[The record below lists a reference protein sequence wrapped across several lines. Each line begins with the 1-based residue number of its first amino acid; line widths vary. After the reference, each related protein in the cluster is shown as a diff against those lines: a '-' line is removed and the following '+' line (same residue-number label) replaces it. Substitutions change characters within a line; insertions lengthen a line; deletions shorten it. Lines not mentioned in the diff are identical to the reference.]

1 MIEEHL
7 QEILNTPPLA
17 LDEILSARERRADT
31 QRQLLEEGQGTL
43 ICLTLNIAGAVKS
56 APLFTKAFEEGK
68 SRILTQLRFERAEIG
83 KCIERHERTGDEL
96 YLLVDLDLVT
106 AKRRMVEIEEGFAL
120 GRLLDIDV
128 MAKGVPKISRQQ
140 LGLPPRRCLVCG
152 EMAAA
157 CARSRRHDIREILRR
172 TVELIDGYFVGEYA
186 DRVAGHACRA
196 LLYEVHIAPKP
207 GLVDRENSGAHR
219 DMDEFTFFDS
229 ACALYPYFRECAKKG
244 ALYREEPEA
253 LFALLRMDGKLAEQ
267 RMLRATGGVNTH
279 KGAIFSMG
287 IFCAVMGSM
296 MEEGFGE
303 SAFAARCKALCRDLL
318 RDFEGLE
325 PKGESF
331 LRRASVPR
339 LRHHRHP
346 WRGGAGVPFG
356 AAGRPARPAGGKR
369 SGQKPQRR
377 CAGCPAAADPGGA
390 GHQYPHPLRPPNVAM
405 GAAASR
411 EGTGTGR
418 RPRADAGAGPR
429 LYRVQPKP
437 RRLRRPAGAE
447 LVFVFYGPI
456 SGWFCPA

>member
-68 SRILTQLRFERAEIG
+68 SRILTQLRFERAKIG

-244 ALYREEPEA
+244 ALYREEPDV

-325 PKGESF
+325 QKENLSYGERLYRDYGITGIRGEAAEGF
-331 LRRASVPR
+331 PSV
-339 LRHHRHP
+339 LQV
-346 WRGGAGVPFG
+346 GL
-356 AAGRPARPAGGKR
+356 PA
-369 SGQKPQRR
+369 
-377 CAGCPAAADPGGA
+377 
-390 GHQYPHPLRPPNVAM
+390 L
-405 GAAASR
+405 R
-411 EGTGTGR
+411 EGSEAGKSLN
-418 RPRADAGAGPR
+418 DAALVALLRLIQAVQDTNTLTRSDPQTLQWAQQQAGKALEQGAGPEQMR
-429 LYRVQPKP
+429 
-437 RRLRRPAGAE
+437 E
-447 LVFVFYGPI
+447 LDRAFTARNLSPGGCADLLALSLFLFFMGR
-456 SGWFCPA
+456 

>member
-68 SRILTQLRFERAEIG
+68 SRILTQLRFERAKIG

-128 MAKGVPKISRQQ
+128 MAKGAPKISRQQ

-186 DRVAGHACRA
+186 DRVAGHAAGRCCMRCTSRQSRDWWTGKTA
-196 LLYEVHIAPKP
+196 ARTGTWTSLPFLTAP
-207 GLVDRENSGAHR
+207 
-219 DMDEFTFFDS
+219 
-229 ACALYPYFRECAKKG
+229 CALYPYFRECAKKG
-244 ALYREEPEA
+244 ALYREEPGRPLCA
-253 LFALLRMDGKLAEQ
+253 AADGRQAGRAADAARHRRGQHPQGSDLLDGDFLCGDGEHD
-267 RMLRATGGVNTH
+267 GGRLW
-279 KGAIFSMG
+279 
-287 IFCAVMGSM
+287 
-296 MEEGFGE
+296 E

-325 PKGESF
+325 QKENISYGERLYRDYGITGIRGEAAQGFPSVLQVGLPA
-331 LRRASVPR
+331 LREGSEA
-339 LRHHRHP
+339 
-346 WRGGAGVPFG
+346 
-356 AAGRPARPAGGKR
+356 
-369 SGQKPQRR
+369 GQKPQRR

-390 GHQYPHPLRPPNVAM
+390 GHQYPHPLRPPNAAM
-405 GAAASR
+405 GAAAGR
-411 EGTGTGR
+411 EGTGTGC

-429 LYRVQPKP
+429 LYCAQPKP